1 MIADKINKTN
11 KRRKSG
17 GDDLKQRELMAI
29 LPKEDQ
35 ITLKKAALDLKILSE
50 SFR

>member
-1 MIADKINKTN
+1 MITDRINKTN

-17 GDDLKQRELMAI
+17 GDNLKHRELMAI
-29 LPKEDQ
+29 LPQESQ

-50 SFR
+50 PLR